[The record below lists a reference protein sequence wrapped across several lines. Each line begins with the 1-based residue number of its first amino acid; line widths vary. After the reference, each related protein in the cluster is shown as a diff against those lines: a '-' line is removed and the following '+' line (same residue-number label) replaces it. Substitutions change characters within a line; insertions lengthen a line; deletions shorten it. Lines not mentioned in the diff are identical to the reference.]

1 LLIIYKF
8 VKICE
13 VTTVNL
19 KGILHEISIPLV
31 MGILNITPD
40 SFFSGSRVFNAGE
53 AEQRILKM
61 MEHGA
66 DIIDIGAIST
76 RPGSVMLSREEEWER
91 LEPVLNLVKNNFIRN
106 IFSLDTVYAET
117 ALRAVEDYGI
127 DIINDISAGEFDSEM
142 FKTVAKLKVPYIIM
156 HMRGTPET
164 MQSLTDYGDM
174 FGEIIYYFSEKIKM
188 LNYMGVNDIIID
200 PGFGFSKTI
209 EQNYELLDG
218 LERFRIFELPVLAGL
233 SRKTMIWK
241 TLGIS
246 PDEAL
251 NGTTALN
258 MAALLNGAD
267 ILRVHDVKEAR
278 ETVKLYSKL
287 KKL

>member
-1 LLIIYKF
+1 MENCIVMTI
-8 VKICE
+8 
-13 VTTVNL
+13 NL
-19 KGILHEISIPLV
+19 KGTLLETATPLV

-53 AEQRILKM
+53 AEQRIFKM
-61 MEHGA
+61 IEHGA
-66 DIIDIGAIST
+66 DIIDVGAMSS

-91 LEPVLNLVKNNFIRN
+91 LEPVLELVRTNFGKLV
-106 IFSLDTVYAET
+106 FSLDTVYAVT
-117 ALRAVEDYGI
+117 AKRAVEEYRVA
-127 DIINDISAGEFDSEM
+127 IINDISAGEIDVEM
-142 FKTVAKLKVPYIIM
+142 FDTIANLKVPYIIM

-164 MQSLTDYGDM
+164 MQSKTDYDDL
-174 FGEIIYYFSEKIKM
+174 FSEIVLYFSEKINK
-188 LNYMGVNDIIID
+188 LNYLGVNDIIID
-200 PGFGFSKTI
+200 PGFGFSKTLD
-209 EQNYELLDG
+209 QNFELLDG
-218 LERFRIFELPVLAGL
+218 LDRFKIFEMPLLAGL

-241 TLGIS
+241 TLGIG

-258 MAALLNGAD
+258 MTALMNGAN

-278 ETVKLYSKL
+278 ETVKLFCKL